1 MVDVGSDTM
10 LRYSDAKIQEE
21 LGKQE
26 IKGSSAACKP
36 GIGLLPESESILRGY
51 NSAEKTLTDWD

>member
-1 MVDVGSDTM
+1 MVDAGSDTM
-10 LRYSDAKIQEE
+10 LTYSDVKIQEE
-21 LGKQE
+21 LGKQK

-51 NSAEKTLTDWD
+51 NSADKH